1 MHLSQ
6 FHYLPLAPGFFSILI
21 GLFVGLVVILLVLGA
36 LRHAY
41 LSLGVSP
48 RTAMLLLVASLI
60 GSYFNMPIAVLP
72 PEQVQS
78 DKVIEF
84 FGMQYAVPVVEN
96 LPGTVIA
103 INVGGAVIPTIM
115 SIYLLASRQLWV
127 LGAIAT
133 AIVAIVLHW
142 LADPVPG
149 VGIAVPVFF
158 PAIATAIV
166 SLLLS
171 RTNAAPLAYIA
182 GSMGTLIGADLTNFD
197 KVAGLGAP
205 VASIGGAGTF
215 DGICLTG
222 ILAVLLAGVAAPTR
236 MRPARY

>member
-6 FHYLPLAPGFFSILI
+6 FHYLPLTPSFFSILVALFI
-21 GLFVGLVVILLVLGA
+21 GLLVLMVVVGA

-48 RTAMLLLVASLI
+48 GTAMLLLLGSLI
-60 GSYFNMPIAVLP
+60 GSYFNIPVAVLP

-84 FGMQYAVPVVEN
+84 YGMQYTVPVVEN

-115 SIYLLASRQLWV
+115 SIYLLASRGLWIS
-127 LGAIAT
+127 GAIAT

-149 VGIAVPVFF
+149 VGIAVPIFV
-158 PAIATAIV
+158 PAIVTAAI

-171 RTNAAPLAYIA
+171 RRDAAPLAYIS
-182 GSMGTLIGADLTNFD
+182 GSMGTLIGADLTNMD

-215 DGICLTG
+215 DGIFLTG
-222 ILAVLLAGVAAPTR
+222 LVAVLLS
-236 MRPARY
+236 

>member
-60 GSYFNMPIAVLP
+60 GSYFNIPIAVLP

-158 PAIATAIV
+158 PAIVTAIV

-171 RTNAAPLAYIA
+171 RTDAAPLAYIA

-215 DGICLTG
+215 DGIFLTG
-222 ILAVLLAGVAAPTR
+222 ILAVLIASLYA
-236 MRPARY
+236 RPRQAHV

>member
-60 GSYFNMPIAVLP
+60 GSYFNIPIAVLP

-158 PAIATAIV
+158 PAIVTAIV

-171 RTNAAPLAYIA
+171 RTDAAPLAYIA

-215 DGICLTG
+215 DGIFITG
-222 ILAVLLAGVAAPTR
+222 ILAVLLGGG
-236 MRPARY
+236 RYGHDSC

>member
-1 MHLSQ
+1 M
-6 FHYLPLAPGFFSILI
+6 
-21 GLFVGLVVILLVLGA
+21 
-36 LRHAY
+36 
-41 LSLGVSP
+41 
-48 RTAMLLLVASLI
+48 
-60 GSYFNMPIAVLP
+60 LP
-72 PEQVQS
+72 PEQLQS

-84 FGMQYAVPVVEN
+84 FGMQYTVPVVEN

-133 AIVAIVLHW
+133 AIVAVVLHW

-158 PAIATAIV
+158 PAIVTAIV

-215 DGICLTG
+215 DGIFLTG
-222 ILAVLLAGVAAPTR
+222 ILAVLLAGIYGSRQTLAQP
-236 MRPARY
+236 

>member
-1 MHLSQ
+1 
-6 FHYLPLAPGFFSILI
+6 LPLAPGFFSILV
-21 GLFVGLVVILLVLGA
+21 GLFVGLVLILLVLGA

-48 RTAMLLLVASLI
+48 TTAMLLLFGSLI
-60 GSYFNMPIAVLP
+60 GSYFNIPIAMLA
-72 PEQVQS
+72 PEQVES

-84 FGMQYAVPVVEN
+84 FGMQYTVPVVEN

-115 SIYLLASRQLWV
+115 SLYLLANRRLWG
-127 LGAIAT
+127 LGVIAI
-133 AIVAIVLHW
+133 AIVAVVLHW
-142 LADPVPG
+142 LSDPVPG
-149 VGIAVPVFF
+149 VGIAVPIFF
-158 PAIATAIV
+158 PAIVTAIV
-166 SLLLS
+166 SLVLS

-182 GSMGTLIGADLTNFD
+182 GSLGTLIGADLTNMG

-215 DGICLTG
+215 DGIFLTG
-222 ILAVLLAGVAAPTR
+222 ILAVLLAGLYHR
-236 MRPARY
+236 RQPAMQP